1 MKVTLKFD
9 YENGSYGVCLVEK
22 EKEDIKYRDSEW
34 GSGESRLLYHIKKK
48 LNEMGYDFIKKR
60 MWKDGHLMDD
70 QQQYLRSRKRNKNAI
85 GIYNGSYSIDDA
97 GEVFNKEGMFILTV
111 SNIG

>member
-1 MKVTLKFD
+1 MQVKLK
-9 YENGSYGVCLVEK
+9 ENQCIIK
-22 EKEDIKYRDSEW
+22 RDIGDKKFKSTEW
-34 GSGESRLLYHIKKK
+34 ASAESTFLYHVKRE
-48 LNEMGYDFIKKR
+48 LNKQGYDLIKKR
-60 MWKDGHLMDD
+60 MYKDGHLMDD